1 MSLVLPN
8 YLRREISRM
17 LVAITILLVIV
28 TFGGLLTD
36 VLNKISRGQ
45 FPPGLLVSQ
54 MVLRIPQ
61 ALVILL
67 PLAGF
72 LAVMLAY
79 SRLYRDAEMAVLR
92 GSGFSEMRLL
102 GPALTVGVVLASGL
116 ALVALLLSPASRRV
130 AMEMIDQAN
139 QRVLIAGLEPGR
151 FVEVGS
157 TGTVVYIGNMEGWNL
172 GDVLMVKRGKD
183 GEESVVRGRSGTV
196 EQRADG
202 RISVLHLK
210 DGERVDLYG
219 ESNEIQRSAFGEAEV
234 LLPDRMRPS
243 RNDPASLELR
253 DVRELLGSNEP
264 AVLAELHARLG
275 SPIQLVLLVLL
286 AVPMARAAP
295 RESGYDRLIVGFLLF
310 MTYSVVLHLSKGL
323 LALGKTPLW
332 LGLWWVHA
340 LFAVIVLVLWL
351 PVLRS
356 HLAGRKALRMQAA

>member
-1 MSLVLPN
+1 MASVLPN

-17 LVAITILLVIV
+17 LLAITILLVVV
-28 TFGGLLTD
+28 TFSGLLTD

-102 GPALTVGVVLASGL
+102 GPALTVGIVLAVAL
-116 ALVALLLSPASRRV
+116 ALIALLLSPVSRRV
-130 AMEMIDQAN
+130 AAEMIEQAN
-139 QRVLIAGLEPGR
+139 KRVLIAGLEPGR

-157 TGTVVYIGNMEGWNL
+157 SGTVVYIGHMEGWNL
-172 GDVLMVKRGKD
+172 GDVLMVRRLPE
-183 GEESVVRGRSGTV
+183 GEESVVRGRSGSV

-219 ESNEIQRSAFGEAEV
+219 ATDEVQRAAFSEAEV
-234 LLPDRMRPS
+234 LLPDRLRPA

-253 DVRELLGSNEP
+253 D
-264 AVLAELHARLG
+264 LAELVQSTDPAAQAEFHARMG
-275 SPIQLVLLVLL
+275 APIQLLLLVLL

-295 RESGYDRLIVGFLLF
+295 RESRYDRLIIGFLLF
-310 MTYSVVLHLSKGL
+310 VTYSVVLYLSKGL

-340 LFAVIVLVLWL
+340 LFALVVLALWWPL
-351 PVLRS
+351 LRS
-356 HLAGRKALRMQAA
+356 HLAGRRAMRLHPA